1 MNLNTNERRVHPR
14 CSSLLR
20 NASYPPTTLNSY
32 TSVDSLYSV
41 SSLISV
47 PSDATSS
54 QDSDDSRS
62 SASDTEHSYRTF
74 SFPTQFS
81 NSSQT
86 SISSVES
93 LCEPSVKHVSHWQKS
108 CAEQAKGDRLLRQ
121 NPRRTNRSA
130 TSRTGHPPSL
140 VRQDD
145 RKVNFVDT
153 VVGKEYLLLV
163 FRWTDCSTLSLR
175 FSHLDR

>member
-1 MNLNTNERRVHPR
+1 MNLNSERRVHPR

-20 NASYPPTTLNSY
+20 NASYPTTTLTSY
-32 TSVDSLYSV
+32 TSVDSLLSV
-41 SSLISV
+41 SLISV
-47 PSDATSS
+47 PSDTTSS

-62 SASDTEHSYRTF
+62 SASDTEQSYRTF
-74 SFPTQFS
+74 FFPTQFS

-108 CAEQAKGDRLLRQ
+108 CTEQAKGDRLLRQ

-153 VVGKEYLLLV
+153 VVGKEYLLPV
-163 FRWTDCSTLSLR
+163 F
-175 FSHLDR
+175 

>member
-1 MNLNTNERRVHPR
+1 MNFNCDRRMHPR
-14 CSSLLR
+14 GSSLLR
-20 NASYPPTTLNSY
+20 HASYPTTTLSSH

-41 SSLISV
+41 PSLISI
-47 PSDATSS
+47 PEDTTSS

-62 SASDTEHSYRTF
+62 SASDTEQSYHTF

-93 LCEPSVKHVSHWQKS
+93 LGESSVKHVSHWQKS

-121 NPRRTNRSA
+121 NPRRTNRSV
-130 TSRTGHPPSL
+130 TSRTGQPPSL

-153 VVGKEYLLLV
+153 VVGKEYPLLV
-163 FRWTDCSTLSLR
+163 F
-175 FSHLDR
+175 